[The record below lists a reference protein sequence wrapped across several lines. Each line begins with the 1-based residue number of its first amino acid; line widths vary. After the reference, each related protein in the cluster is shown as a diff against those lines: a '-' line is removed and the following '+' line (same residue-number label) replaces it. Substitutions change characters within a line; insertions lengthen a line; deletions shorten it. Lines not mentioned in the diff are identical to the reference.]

1 MITTETQRARRSRRG
16 HLWVTLRFVSVL
28 CISAVG
34 ICAQLQPA
42 CRDGKCE
49 ATIKGS
55 IPACSRLRIV
65 AHGPVTLEGGVSP
78 HLSYTVKLTVSA
90 RTEVEARRLLRNY
103 ALRIQAL
110 GPWTLL
116 TAPGGA
122 VMTAVTVRA
131 PRLTAA
137 QIATSDGPVRAYGI
151 AGPLGVDTGA
161 GAIAVD
167 RIAGSC
173 NLSTGGGDIE
183 VGQTGG
189 DLKCHT
195 GAGRI
200 TAAMV
205 HGAAML
211 SSEGGDIV
219 AQEAG
224 GLVRAE
230 TRGGGIRVGAAGGPV
245 TAATGGGVIDIGRAG
260 GPVTMRGIVPSA
272 QVGSAAGVRCEL
284 ASGGIRLAAI
294 AGPMRV
300 STVMGSILANLTG
313 SHLAD
318 SYLATANGDITVL
331 IPSNVGVTI
340 QAENAMAD
348 TLRRIMSDFAA
359 VQPRRQ
365 GMRVVAA
372 GPINGGGPLL
382 QISGMGGTIFIKR
395 Q

>member
-1 MITTETQRARRSRRG
+1 LLAA
-16 HLWVTLRFVSVL
+16 H
-28 CISAVG
+28 
-34 ICAQLQPA
+34 AQQPA

-49 ATIKGS
+49 ITLSGHA
-55 IPACSRLRIV
+55 PACSRLRIV
-65 AHGPVTLEGGVSP
+65 AHGPVTLEGGASQN
-78 HLSYTVKLTVSA
+78 LSYTVKLTVNAHSEA
-90 RTEVEARRLLRNY
+90 EARLLLRDY
-103 ALRIQAL
+103 ALRLQTAGAL
-110 GPWTLL
+110 TVLS
-116 TAPGGA
+116 APGGS
-122 VMTAVTVRA
+122 VMTAVVVKA
-131 PRLTAA
+131 PRLEAA
-137 QIATSDGPVRAYGI
+137 SIATSDGAVRANGI
-151 AGPLGVDTGA
+151 AGRLGVETGA

-167 RIAGSC
+167 GIAGDC
-173 NLSTGGGDIE
+173 DLATGGGDIDA
-183 VGQTGG
+183 GQIGG

-200 TAAMV
+200 TAAKV
-205 HGAAML
+205 RGAVVVA
-211 SSEGGDIV
+211 SDGGDIF

-224 GLVRAE
+224 GMVRAE
-230 TRGGGIRVGAAGGPV
+230 TAGGGIHVGTAGGPV
-245 TAATGGGVIDIGRAG
+245 TATTGGGEIAIGKAG
-260 GPVTMRGIVPSA
+260 GPVTLRDMAGPVQI
-272 QVGSAAGVRCEL
+272 GSAAGVRCDL

-294 AGPMRV
+294 IGPMRV

-348 TLRRIMSDFAA
+348 TLRRIMSDFAG